1 MNDRPPRPLR
11 PPRQLRQ
18 LRIAVAFAA
27 CLASATVPAQQPAAG
42 TVLVTG
48 SNRGLGLEFVRQYAA
63 RGWKVIATARNPTAA
78 SELNAIAAKNR
89 NVTVDRLDVE
99 DVAAIKALAGKYKG
113 TAIDVLINNAGVLG
127 DMKAQSSGALQY
139 AEFEEVMAV
148 NVFGA
153 LAMADAFRDHVAA
166 SAQKK
171 IVSITSRSGIISQPG
186 YRGPS
191 FYRASKVALNMVMR
205 VFADEVRDRNIIV
218 ALVSPPPTETDM
230 LRQLIGA
237 ENAARQGKAPDVI
250 GGLIKVIDGLTM
262 TNSGG
267 PPVYFDGTLLSW

>member
-1 MNDRPPRPLR
+1 MV
-11 PPRQLRQ
+11 
-18 LRIAVAFAA
+18 AVVAA
-27 CLASATVPAQQPAAG
+27 CLAGATALAQQAPG
-42 TVLVTG
+42 TVLITG

-63 RGWKVIATARNPTAA
+63 LGWKVIATARNPKNAP
-78 SELNAIAAKNR
+78 ELNAIATRNR
-89 NVTVDRLDVE
+89 NVTVDTLDVE
-99 DVAAIKALAGKYKG
+99 NVAAIRALAAKYKG
-113 TAIDVLINNAGVLG
+113 TAIDVLINNAGLLG
-127 DMKAQSSGALQY
+127 DMKAQSSGALDY
-139 AEFEEVMAV
+139 SEFEAVMAV

-153 LAMADAFRDHVAA
+153 LAVADAFRDHVGA
-166 SAQKK
+166 SSQKK
-171 IVSITSRSGIISQPG
+171 IVSVTSRSGIISQPG

-205 VFADEVRDRNIIV
+205 VYADEVRDRNIIV

-267 PPVYFDGTLLSW
+267 PPVFVDGTLLSW

>member
-1 MNDRPPRPLR
+1 MNHH
-11 PPRQLRQ
+11 LRQ
-18 LRIAVAFAA
+18 LRIVAAFAA
-27 CLASATVPAQQPAAG
+27 CIAGATVLAQQPPA
-42 TVLVTG
+42 TVLITG

-63 RGWKVIATARNPTAA
+63 RGWRVIATARNPGAA
-78 SELNAIAAKNR
+78 TELRAIAAKNQ
-89 NVTVDRLDVE
+89 NVSVDSLDVG
-99 DVAAIKALAGKYKG
+99 DVPAIKALAARYKG

-127 DMKAQSSGALQY
+127 DMKAQSSGALDY
-139 AEFEEVMAV
+139 AEFEDVMAV

-166 SAQKK
+166 STQKK

-205 VFADEVRDRNIIV
+205 VFADEVRDRNVIV

-230 LRQLIGA
+230 LRALIGP
-237 ENAARQGKAPDVI
+237 ENAARQGKAPDAI

-262 TNSGG
+262 SNSGG

>member
-1 MNDRPPRPLR
+1 LTQPKLR
-11 PPRQLRQ
+11 L
-18 LRIAVAFAA
+18 AVFLAV
-27 CLASATVPAQQPAAG
+27 CVASAAVIAQQPPPG

-63 RGWKVIATARNPTAA
+63 RGWKVIATARSVEAA
-78 SELNAIAAKNR
+78 TELRAIAANNR
-89 NVTVDRLDVE
+89 NVTVDRLDVQ
-99 DVAAIKALAGKYKG
+99 DVAAIKALAAKYRG
-113 TAIDVLINNAGVLG
+113 TPIDVLINNAGVLG
-127 DMKAQSSGALQY
+127 DMKAQSAGALDY

-166 SAQKK
+166 STQKK

-191 FYRASKVALNMVMR
+191 FYRASKIAMNMVMR
-205 VFADEVRDRNIIV
+205 VFADEVRDRGIVV

-230 LRQLIGA
+230 LRQLIGP

-262 TNSGG
+262 ANSGG
-267 PPVYFDGTLLSW
+267 LPVYFDGTLLSW